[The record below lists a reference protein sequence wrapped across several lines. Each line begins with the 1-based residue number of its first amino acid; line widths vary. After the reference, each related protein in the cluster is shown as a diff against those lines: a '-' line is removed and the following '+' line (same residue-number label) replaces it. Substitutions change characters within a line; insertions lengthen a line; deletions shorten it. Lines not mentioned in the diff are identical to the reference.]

1 MNNVKEWI
9 KTERDTGK
17 SWDDLRYAGETNEQ
31 ELIDFL
37 KYASKKMH
45 WPALSAEEWYKF
57 VEQQRNIEE
66 NLEKLIDKKG
76 VTVIRAT
83 NEQNQIKVSKDE
95 DSAWQCYKRL
105 LLRNKGFKE
114 EVVNVMED
122 ANIKI
127 LHQLSGDTRESG
139 AIKGLVIGNVQSGKT
154 ANMAA
159 LMAMAAD
166 NGWNMFIVLSGMME
180 NLRVQTLKRLVE
192 DLNSRNCNMNWEAID
207 NPQPIEQYGKR
218 LIDKNFTK
226 ESKMRFLAVCLKN
239 SSRLSNLIDWLNSDL
254 NSRKD
259 IRLLI
264 IDDEADQASINT
276 ATQDQRTAINR
287 LILNLINNRNSR
299 GQQACCKF
307 QAVNYVGYTAT
318 PYANVLNEA
327 PGPESLYP
335 SNFIAT
341 LSVSDEYFGPQQIFG
356 YESDD
361 DDSTSFPG
369 LDIVRLIPD
378 NDIINI
384 NNIQRGTINDIPN
397 SLTDAICW
405 FLCGVAYMRYVG
417 YRKPISMLIHTSR
430 RTDAH
435 SYMGNAIKHF
445 FNSQRKED
453 IIEACSN
460 IWEYE
465 TNRFSRFNFMAQ
477 YNNYANILNVN
488 EYPEFEELRQ
498 CIIDLLSSGLTQIE
512 VNSDNNQ
519 IKYKT
524 GIHLCIDNSD
534 KNNDNSRLIYPNEN
548 EMPNVAPAFLIIGGN
563 TLSRGLTIEGL
574 ISTYF
579 LRPAGCADTLMQ
591 MGRWFGYRKGYELIP
606 RIWLSRRVRDQFR
619 FISEMDQKLR
629 NEIKFMAGIG
639 QNPSECGPKI
649 MASPSTNFLKIVS
662 DNRMQGAVGATYDFA
677 GHTMETGVFTND
689 EEMLNNNLNHL
700 SQFIQSLGTP
710 SDVQNNPYAANNKIW
725 KNIDSQTIKDFL
737 NKYQYSERLNGFNDL
752 EVFTGWL
759 DRVSNERLLGNWN
772 VILAGIRHDE
782 NLGNRQIT
790 NTISINKVNRTRRYE
805 DTGDGIINIG
815 TLRSFND
822 FLSDISVENKET
834 LSAMRNVRH
843 NMATLNLL
851 RENLG
856 MSTIPQLVIYIIDKN
871 SQPNN
876 NSNRYPLN
884 AMEDIVGFS
893 INIPGIRKGNST
905 IQTLTININPTNLE
919 DPGI

>member
-460 IWEYE
+460 IWASE
-465 TNRFSRFNFMAQ
+465 TNRFSRTNFMTQ
-477 YNNYANILNVN
+477 YYNYANISNIN

-498 CIIDLLSSGLTQIE
+498 CLIDLLSSGLTQIE

-534 KNNDNSRLIYPNEN
+534 RNNDNSRLIYPNEN

-574 ISTYF
+574 ICTYF

>member
-127 LHQLSGDTRESG
+127 LHQLSGNTRESG

-430 RTDAH
+430 KTESH
-435 SYMGNAIKHF
+435 SNMGNAIKHF

-460 IWEYE
+460 IWASE
-465 TNRFSRFNFMAQ
+465 TNRFSRTNFMTQ
-477 YNNYANILNVN
+477 YYNYANISNIN
-488 EYPEFEELRQ
+488 DYPEFEELRQ
-498 CIIDLLSSGLTQIE
+498 CLIGLLSSGLTQIE

-548 EMPNVAPAFLIIGGN
+548 EMPNVAPVFLIIGGN

-574 ISTYF
+574 ICTYF

-662 DNRMQGAVGATYDFA
+662 DNKMQGAVGATYDFA

-689 EEMLNNNLNHL
+689 EEMLNSNLQHL
-700 SQFIQSLGTP
+700 SQFIQSLGAP

-725 KNIDSQTIKDFL
+725 KNIDSQIIKDFL
-737 NKYQYSERLNGFNDL
+737 NNYQYSERLNGFNDL
-752 EVFTGWL
+752 KVFTGWL
-759 DRVSNERLLGNWN
+759 DRVSNEGLLGNWD
-772 VILAGIRHDE
+772 VILAGIRHNE

-790 NTISINKVNRTRRYE
+790 DTISINKVNRTRRYE

-822 FLSDISVENKET
+822 FLSDISVENEGT
-834 LSAMRNVRH
+834 LSAMKNVQH
-843 NMATLNLL
+843 NMAALNLL

-876 NSNRYPLN
+876 NNNRYPLN

>member
-1 MNNVKEWI
+1 MNNLEEWI

-57 VEQQRNIEE
+57 VEQQHNIEKKLE
-66 NLEKLIDKKG
+66 NLIDKKG

-105 LLRNKGFKE
+105 LLKNKGFKE

-122 ANIKI
+122 TNIKI

-239 SSRLSNLIDWLNSDL
+239 SSRLSNLIDWLNNDL

-361 DDSTSFPG
+361 EDSTSFPG
-369 LDIVRLIPD
+369 IDIVRLIPD

-893 INIPGIRKGNST
+893 INIPGIRRGNST

>member
-384 NNIQRGTINDIPN
+384 T
-397 SLTDAICW
+397 
-405 FLCGVAYMRYVG
+405 
-417 YRKPISMLIHTSR
+417 
-430 RTDAH
+430 
-435 SYMGNAIKHF
+435 
-445 FNSQRKED
+445 
-453 IIEACSN
+453 
-460 IWEYE
+460 
-465 TNRFSRFNFMAQ
+465 
-477 YNNYANILNVN
+477 
-488 EYPEFEELRQ
+488 
-498 CIIDLLSSGLTQIE
+498 
-512 VNSDNNQ
+512 
-519 IKYKT
+519 
-524 GIHLCIDNSD
+524 
-534 KNNDNSRLIYPNEN
+534 
-548 EMPNVAPAFLIIGGN
+548 
-563 TLSRGLTIEGL
+563 
-574 ISTYF
+574 
-579 LRPAGCADTLMQ
+579 
-591 MGRWFGYRKGYELIP
+591 
-606 RIWLSRRVRDQFR
+606 
-619 FISEMDQKLR
+619 
-629 NEIKFMAGIG
+629 
-639 QNPSECGPKI
+639 
-649 MASPSTNFLKIVS
+649 
-662 DNRMQGAVGATYDFA
+662 
-677 GHTMETGVFTND
+677 
-689 EEMLNNNLNHL
+689 
-700 SQFIQSLGTP
+700 
-710 SDVQNNPYAANNKIW
+710 
-725 KNIDSQTIKDFL
+725 
-737 NKYQYSERLNGFNDL
+737 
-752 EVFTGWL
+752 
-759 DRVSNERLLGNWN
+759 
-772 VILAGIRHDE
+772 
-782 NLGNRQIT
+782 
-790 NTISINKVNRTRRYE
+790 
-805 DTGDGIINIG
+805 
-815 TLRSFND
+815 
-822 FLSDISVENKET
+822 
-834 LSAMRNVRH
+834 
-843 NMATLNLL
+843 
-851 RENLG
+851 
-856 MSTIPQLVIYIIDKN
+856 
-871 SQPNN
+871 
-876 NSNRYPLN
+876 
-884 AMEDIVGFS
+884 
-893 INIPGIRKGNST
+893 
-905 IQTLTININPTNLE
+905 
-919 DPGI
+919 